1 METNDEGNKCKY
13 LLVGFLGTYS
23 AFIFLYKNEKF
34 RKMLKFKFDIISLNK
49 LLDYIIIFIDK
60 IKSDRYLYELKKLL
74 NNGIDYLIKIFGGFN
89 DDLRLIS
96 IFIIIMLS

>member
-34 RKMLKFKFDIISLNK
+34 RKMLKFKFDIIS
-49 LLDYIIIFIDK
+49 
-60 IKSDRYLYELKKLL
+60 
-74 NNGIDYLIKIFGGFN
+74 
-89 DDLRLIS
+89 
-96 IFIIIMLS
+96 